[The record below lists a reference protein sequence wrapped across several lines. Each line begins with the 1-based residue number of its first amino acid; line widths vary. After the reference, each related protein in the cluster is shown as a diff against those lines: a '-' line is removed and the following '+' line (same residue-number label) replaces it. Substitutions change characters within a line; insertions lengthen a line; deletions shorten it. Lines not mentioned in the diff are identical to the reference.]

1 MKVLISYY
9 SRTGNTAKMAEAIAQ
24 GVRNEDVSCDVREVT
39 TVKIDELLD
48 YDALI
53 FGSPT
58 YYGLM
63 ASEMK
68 KLIDDSVKH
77 HGKLTGKIGGA
88 FTSCGMI
95 GGGAETTILS
105 ILQAFMV
112 HGMIVV
118 GDAVL
123 QHYGPLAI
131 GAPDQEVSKM
141 CRKYGQ
147 KIAALIKKIFTQ

>member
-1 MKVLISYY
+1 MKILICYY

-24 GVRNEDVSCDVREVT
+24 GVRNEAVSCDVREVT
-39 TVKIDELLD
+39 AVKIDELLD

-77 HGKLTGKIGGA
+77 HGK
-88 FTSCGMI
+88 
-95 GGGAETTILS
+95 
-105 ILQAFMV
+105 
-112 HGMIVV
+112 
-118 GDAVL
+118 
-123 QHYGPLAI
+123 
-131 GAPDQEVSKM
+131 
-141 CRKYGQ
+141 
-147 KIAALIKKIFTQ
+147 